1 MPRLSNFAAD
11 YQAVPF
17 PFFFAGPLDVLSG
30 LRIATVCSGRSMGDI
45 GLRRKHPR
53 GFPAT
58 FALSRPRATMAET
71 PQKGGVDAPELA
83 ATDIEGGRLLKLENW
98 VTG

>member
-1 MPRLSNFAAD
+1 M
-11 YQAVPF
+11 PF

-45 GLRRKHPR
+45 GLRRKHSR
-53 GFPAT
+53 GFPVT
-58 FALSRPRATMAET
+58 SALLRPRATMAET

-83 ATDIEGGRLLKLENW
+83 ATDMDVQQVVLEQRQVPGVNMGESGER
-98 VTG
+98 V